1 MCGWPSALDYL
12 GAAPIRGVTFGGGG
26 ESLSVKVDIR
36 PDARSHRQLKT
47 AAFPLLSAR

>member
-1 MCGWPSALDYL
+1 MCPTDAYVRLAVALDYL

-36 PDARSHRQLKT
+36 PDARSH
-47 AAFPLLSAR
+47 SS